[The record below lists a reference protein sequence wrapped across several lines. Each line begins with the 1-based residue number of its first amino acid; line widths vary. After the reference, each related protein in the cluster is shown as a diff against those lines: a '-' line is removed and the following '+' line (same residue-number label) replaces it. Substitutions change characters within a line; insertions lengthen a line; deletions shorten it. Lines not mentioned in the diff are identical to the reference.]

1 MEKEAYKIAIIG
13 AGVSGLT
20 AAIVL
25 ENHGYAPEIF
35 EASDAVGGRV
45 RTDVVEGYQ
54 LDRGFQVLLTA
65 YPMVSK
71 YLDTKALEVQPL
83 RSGALIAS
91 NGKKYAF
98 GDPTRDLGFLWST
111 STFPLASFRDKLLI
125 WKLNRKLK
133 KESLEHIFEQPEQTT
148 LEFLKDYG
156 FSDAVINAFFKPF
169 FSGIFLEDRL
179 KTSSRMFCFV
189 YKMFGEGLAV
199 IPKRGIQAIPDQ
211 LKKQLQK
218 TKIHLDSRVKTLK
231 EGEIHLENGTVHK
244 NHLAIVATE
253 ASALIPALKKQAI
266 AWKSCDTLYFEVEKR
281 SIDSPIIGLS
291 ADTGS
296 LVNNIFYPNSIDAKT
311 KGNHE
316 LLSVTVVQEHNLSES
331 DLIPAVER
339 ELESQFGIQ
348 PLRHLKSYKI
358 AKALPDIQNLQY
370 NLAETETRLNSRIFL
385 CGDVLLNAS
394 LNAAMISGE
403 QAAMGIIHTLEDSQD
418 LAFFTSEYL

>member
-20 AAIVL
+20 AARVL
-25 ENHGYAPEIF
+25 ENHGYVPEIF

-45 RTDVVEGYQ
+45 RTDVMEGYQ

-65 YPMVSK
+65 YPMVAK
-71 YLDTKALEVQPL
+71 YLDLKALDVQPL
-83 RSGALIAS
+83 RSGALIAF
-91 NGKKYAF
+91 NGKKYSF
-98 GDPTRDLGFLWST
+98 GDPTRDFGFLWPT
-111 STFPLASFRDKLLI
+111 FTFPLASFRDKLLV
-125 WKLNRKLK
+125 WKLNRRLR

-148 LEFLKDYG
+148 LEFLKGYG
-156 FSDAVINAFFKPF
+156 FSEVIINTFFKPF
-169 FSGIFLEDRL
+169 FSGIFLEDHL

-199 IPKRGIQAIPDQ
+199 VPKKGIQAIPNQ
-211 LKKQLQK
+211 LEQKLQK
-218 TKIHLDSRVKTLK
+218 TKIHFNTKVKTLR

-253 ASALIPALKKQAI
+253 PSELIPALKKQAI
-266 AWKSCDTLYFEVEKR
+266 NWKSCDTLYFEVEKR
-281 SIDSPIIGLS
+281 NIDSPIIGLS
-291 ADTGS
+291 ANNS
-296 LVNNIFYPNSIDAKT
+296 LVNNVFYATSIST
-311 KGNHE
+311 ENKGNHE
-316 LLSVTVVQEHNLSES
+316 LLSVTVVQDHSLSETN
-331 DLIPAVER
+331 LIQAVEK
-339 ELESQFGIQ
+339 ELQTHFGIQ
-348 PLRHLKSYKI
+348 PLRFLKRYTI
-358 AKALPDIQNLQY
+358 PKALPDLQNLQY